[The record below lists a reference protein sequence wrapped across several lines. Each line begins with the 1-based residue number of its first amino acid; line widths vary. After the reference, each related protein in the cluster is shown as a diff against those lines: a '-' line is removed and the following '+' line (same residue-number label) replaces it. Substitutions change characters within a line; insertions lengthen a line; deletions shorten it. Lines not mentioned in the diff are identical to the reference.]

1 MKTKEK
7 EIQKKIKELC
17 ELMGEDD
24 KFFFFRKK
32 GNVVDI
38 ALPNASEENDDRVS
52 AALSSVIEAH
62 FLDKGNEGVDR
73 LSEMYRAPYSR
84 DGLTDELGSPFS
96 IKHDVLR
103 AQLEQIKRDMR
114 NEAKQNK
121 EINNKK
127 TDNKVINN
135 KKIDSR
141 KTNNKGTNNKEVNST
156 KTNNKD
162 NNKKIIK
169 NKVTKK

>member
-17 ELMGEDD
+17 ELMEDDD

-38 ALPNASEENDDRVS
+38 ALPIASEENDNRVS

-73 LSEMYRAPYSR
+73 LSEIIVDSIEALIGMSPLAGAKLTSRFAKAALLGMKMAIDKLSDDHDDDNDDDEDCENCEFMRECDNESAIKYRKEHGIPR
-84 DGLTDELGSPFS
+84 PKKGKGR
-96 IKHDVLR
+96 KVDV
-103 AQLEQIKRDMR
+103 
-114 NEAKQNK
+114 N
-121 EINNKK
+121 
-127 TDNKVINN
+127 
-135 KKIDSR
+135 
-141 KTNNKGTNNKEVNST
+141 
-156 KTNNKD
+156 
-162 NNKKIIK
+162 
-169 NKVTKK
+169 

>member
-17 ELMGEDD
+17 ELMEDDD

-38 ALPNASEENDDRVS
+38 ALPNASEENDNRVS

-73 LSEMYRAPYSR
+73 LSEIIVDSIEALIGVSPLAGTKLASRFSKAALLGIKMAIDKLSDGNDDDDDDDDEDCENCEFMRECNNEIAIKYRKEHGIPR
-84 DGLTDELGSPFS
+84 PKKGKGR
-96 IKHDVLR
+96 KVDV
-103 AQLEQIKRDMR
+103 
-114 NEAKQNK
+114 N
-121 EINNKK
+121 
-127 TDNKVINN
+127 
-135 KKIDSR
+135 
-141 KTNNKGTNNKEVNST
+141 
-156 KTNNKD
+156 
-162 NNKKIIK
+162 
-169 NKVTKK
+169 